1 MAIFLYPIVIG
12 FFTFCNY
19 MKNGMNASSFILAL
33 YFISSLCG
41 VYLHFFNSDYVNIP
55 IYIDGVIHHLIC
67 LFLFLFPIIYFGN
80 RLDFVRLFKYDNLK
94 LIAICIILFSFIG
107 ILGDIPNYYL
117 VFTQPS
123 LAAARVLNVEGELIE
138 HSSGG
143 ILSYIV
149 AIGRIG
155 SLLCVFLFF
164 YFKSFGYST
173 KLMACLLIASLTTLS
188 SNILAAGRAETFRYI
203 YQVFF
208 CYIIF
213 KPYVGKLSKKIVIS
227 ISLVIISFLVFVY
240 LITASRF
247 GSSNVLDNIIDYL
260 GQSFPNYSL
269 FYDRFQEPLFWGRKN
284 FSGFFPAEY
293 RISSLDLNDAVHANF
308 YLNVF
313 ATFVGAFL
321 LDFGCLGTLLFAML
335 YCIVFFFLFTSR
347 VHFFVKCFCFIYLSD
362 VTMYGVFYYYLS
374 SSTKLLSLIV
384 LLIMCI
390 CLYSNIYSYLKG
402 LFFRR

>member
-1 MAIFLYPIVIG
+1 
-12 FFTFCNY
+12 
-19 MKNGMNASSFILAL
+19 MNVSSFILTM

-41 VYLHFFNSDYVNIP
+41 AYLHYFNPDYINIS
-55 IYIDGVIHHLIC
+55 ISIEAVLHHLIC
-67 LFLFLFPIIYFGN
+67 LLLFLFPIVYFGN
-80 RLDFVRLFKYDNLK
+80 RLDFVNLFKYKNLK
-94 LIAICIILFSFIG
+94 LIAFCVILFALIG

-123 LAAARVLNVEGELIE
+123 LAAARVLNVEGELVVR
-138 HSSGG
+138 SSGG

-155 SLLCVFLFF
+155 SLLCIFLFF

-173 KLMACLLIASLTTLS
+173 KLVPCLLIASLTTLS

-203 YQVFF
+203 YQVAI

-213 KPYVGKLSKKIVIS
+213 KPYIGTLSKKIVV
-227 ISLVIISFLVFVY
+227 SLSFIVTIFLVFVY
-240 LITASRF
+240 FVTASRF

-269 FYDRFQEPLFWGRKN
+269 FYERFQEPLFWGAKN
-284 FSGFFPAEY
+284 FSGFFPSEY
-293 RISSLDLNDAVHANF
+293 RVSSLDLNNAVHANF

-321 LDFGCLGTLLFAML
+321 LDFGHLGTLIFSLF
-335 YCIVFFFLFTSR
+335 YCIIFFILFKSGINL
-347 VHFFVKCFCFIYLSD
+347 FIKWICFIYACD
-362 VTMYGVFYYYLS
+362 VTLYGVFYYYLS
-374 SSTKLLSLIV
+374 SSTSLLSLIA
-384 LLIMCI
+384 LFFICI
-390 CLYSNIYSYLKG
+390 VLYSNIIY
-402 LFFRR
+402 FFKIKI